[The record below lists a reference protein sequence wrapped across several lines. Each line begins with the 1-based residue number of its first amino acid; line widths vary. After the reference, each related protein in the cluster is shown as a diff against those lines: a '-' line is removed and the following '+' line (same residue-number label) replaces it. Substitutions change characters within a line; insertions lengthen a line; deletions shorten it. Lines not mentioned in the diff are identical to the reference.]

1 MKLSPQVK
9 AVFYMIVIMWLIFAA
24 DQLLPYDF
32 TQFGI
37 EPRTKKGLIGI
48 IFAPFLHDS
57 LQNIAYETIP
67 LFILSMVLAVS
78 YPKRAIMS
86 WLLIYITSGAIVW
99 LFTRKIV
106 VYTGSSYLILGLIG
120 FLIIYG
126 FSRRSVGSILIS
138 TGILALYIAYLYGI
152 IPKSERYPWESHV
165 FGLLS
170 GAFWGYIFGKKDRQ
184 KVLLRK
190 AGVIRKED
198 KNDDNE
204 QQ

>member
-48 IFAPFLHDS
+48 IFAPFLHAN
-57 LQNIAYETIP
+57 LQHIAYNTIP

-78 YPKRAIMS
+78 YPRRAVSS
-86 WLLIYITSGAIVW
+86 WILISLTTGTLVW
-99 LFTRKIV
+99 LFARHAIHIGASGVIFGLLGFLV
-106 VYTGSSYLILGLIG
+106 VYGL
-120 FLIIYG
+120 F
-126 FSRRSVGSILIS
+126 RRSVGSILIS
-138 TGILALYIAYLYGI
+138 IAVAAAYGAYLYGI
-152 IPKSERYPWESHV
+152 IPADQRVSWESHV